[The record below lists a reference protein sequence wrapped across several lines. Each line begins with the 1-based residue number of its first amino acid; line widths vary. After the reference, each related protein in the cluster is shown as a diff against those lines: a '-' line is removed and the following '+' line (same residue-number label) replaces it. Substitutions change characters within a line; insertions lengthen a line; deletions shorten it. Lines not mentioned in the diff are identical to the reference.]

1 MLRCAH
7 LFFQQDEGWGFSQ
20 AVGVVVKTEQLLSH
34 TACWDACWP
43 SGCPPCTSAGIAR
56 LCQWGRLYVDVCAS
70 GCLKYLQAQWV
81 HPSFRKTMLHSDA
94 KIYYVFRECKEIS
107 SRVTFTH
114 KRDKMYHFAK
124 VNRFLSED
132 FAWYFAMKSNAE
144 WDEEQILEQEMH
156 FSTFLL
162 PCSLAVQ
169 NFECGWKLAAAG
181 WVLLSKKEE
190 GPGAASLNCIAPAGS
205 HLPAVQKGASG
216 GSHRVPSKV
225 SLEHLLS
232 CMELSLQRCCTVC
245 VQPSGDFWE
254 MKGHHENP
262 MSVADVLWLS
272 RCWEWALL
280 RASEKWSE
288 LGSDTCTSKLSCS
301 GRVLQYGKLSSHV
314 ETSILVCIS

>member
-1 MLRCAH
+1 MLAQWLPTLYLCWH
-7 LFFQQDEGWGFSQ
+7 SQ
-20 AVGVVVKTEQLLSH
+20 AVSVGQAVR
-34 TACWDACWP
+34 
-43 SGCPPCTSAGIAR
+43 GC
-56 LCQWGRLYVDVCAS
+56 LCQWLLKIPAGTVSAS
-70 GCLKYLQAQWV
+70 FFQKDHVTQRCKDLLHFLGNVKRFQAGWLLHINETRCIILQRWTGFCLRTLLDTLPWSPKQSEMRSRFGCYK
-81 HPSFRKTMLHSDA
+81 
-94 KIYYVFRECKEIS
+94 
-107 SRVTFTH
+107 
-114 KRDKMYHFAK
+114 
-124 VNRFLSED
+124 
-132 FAWYFAMKSNAE
+132 
-144 WDEEQILEQEMH
+144 QEMH

-162 PCSLAVQ
+162 PCPLAVQ

-205 HLPAVQKGASG
+205 HLPAVRKGASG

-225 SLEHLLS
+225 SLEHLLG

>member
-144 WDEEQILEQEMH
+144 WDEEQIWLLQTGNAFQHVFTSLPLGCAKLWVWLEAGSCWMSSVVKKGGRTRSC
-156 FSTFLL
+156 FSELHC
-162 PCSLAVQ
+162 PCGKSLACSA
-169 NFECGWKLAAAG
+169 ER
-181 WVLLSKKEE
+181 
-190 GPGAASLNCIAPAGS
+190 SLW
-205 HLPAVQKGASG
+205 
-216 GSHRVPSKV
+216 
-225 SLEHLLS
+225 
-232 CMELSLQRCCTVC
+232 
-245 VQPSGDFWE
+245 WE
-254 MKGHHENP
+254 PQSAK
-262 MSVADVLWLS
+262 
-272 RCWEWALL
+272 
-280 RASEKWSE
+280 
-288 LGSDTCTSKLSCS
+288 
-301 GRVLQYGKLSSHV
+301 
-314 ETSILVCIS
+314 